1 MPELRRYAR
10 HLNVKGIGEEGQQK
24 LLISSVLVIGAGGL
38 GASAIS
44 YLAAAGIGRIG
55 IVDHD
60 MVELSNLNRQIIHET
75 GDIGRSK
82 AESAADRVEE
92 LNPDVT
98 VPVHRTQLSEENA
111 DELVAGYDIIID
123 ALDNYAAR
131 FALNDACLK
140 QNKPWIH
147 AAVRGWEA
155 VMTTFLPAPTNPCY
169 RCLIPDLPPAINDC
183 AVHGIAGPVVGII
196 GSLQALETIKYLTR
210 AGETLNGKL
219 LRFDGFKN
227 EWKTSALEKD
237 PGCPVCNS
245 PLPPGESWVRGKSQ

>member
-1 MPELRRYAR
+1 MPDMRRYAR
-10 HLNVKGIGEEGQQK
+10 HSAVKGIGEQGQQK
-24 LLISSVLVIGAGGL
+24 LLMSSTLIIGAGGL

-44 YLAAAGIGRIG
+44 YLAAAGVGHIG

-98 VPVHRTQLSEENA
+98 VTVHRTQLTEENA
-111 DELVAGYDIIID
+111 EELIANYDIIID
-123 ALDNYAAR
+123 ALDNYASR
-131 FALNDACLK
+131 FALNAACLK
-140 QNKPWIH
+140 RNKPWVH

-155 VMTTFLPAPTNPCY
+155 QMTTFLPGPASPCY

-183 AVHGIAGPVVGII
+183 VVHGIAGPVVGII
-196 GSLQALETIKYLTR
+196 GSLQALEAIKYLTR
-210 AGETLNGKL
+210 AGELLNGKL
-219 LRFDGFKN
+219 LRFDGLKN
-227 EWKTSALEKD
+227 SWKESILEKD
-237 PGCPVCNS
+237 SSCIACS
-245 PLPPGESWVRGKSQ
+245 ADILR